1 MAEITSGDNLTV
13 MVLDEHE
20 VNALSWIL
28 KKGVTAIEAEAE
40 TGDINGLG
48 AIADAFSILESFDI
62 SSEMA

>member
-1 MAEITSGDNLTV
+1 MAEITSGNNLTV

-48 AIADAFSILESFDI
+48 AISDAFSILGSFDI